1 MALINFGKEMCIRD
15 RVNSYKDLWK
25 KGSVRPVGPEACNGK
40 G

>member
-1 MALINFGKEMCIRD
+1 MRIKSKRPPIVRV
-15 RVNSYKDLWK
+15 VNSYKDLWK